1 MVEHAVRLRTG
12 GQPGPVLLLL
22 HGLGA
27 TSEVWDGLLAEAD
40 RHWPGRWLAPDLP
53 GHGGSAPLDQYTF
66 TSMAAALAAALAA
79 TLDAEPVTIL
89 GHSLGGVLALELAS
103 GRHGITPAG
112 VVGVGIKID
121 WTAEELDRAAALAR
135 RPVATFPT
143 EGAAIDR
150 HLKVAGLT
158 GLVPPE
164 DPRARAGVRATR
176 TGGGSPST
184 RRPSASAH
192 PTCPPSS
199 PPPAARCCSRRGSA
213 TRWSTRPSSARS
225 HPAPPCCPASGTTR
239 TSRTRPWSVGCS
251 PHGRIQKTGSA
262 DAKEAR

>member
-66 TSMAAALAAALAA
+66 TSMAAALAAALAV

-103 GRHGITPAG
+103 GRYGITPAG
-112 VVGVGIKID
+112 VVGVGIKIA

-164 DPRARAGVRATR
+164 DPRARAGVRATPDGWR
-176 TGGGSPST
+176 LALDPATFGIGAPDM
-184 RRPSASAH
+184 PALLA
-192 PTCPPSS
+192 
-199 PPPAARCCSRRGSA
+199 AARCPVLLAAGERDPMVDAAQLRALAPGA
-213 TRWSTRPSSARS
+213 AVLPGIGHNA
-225 HPAPPCCPASGTTR
+225 HLENPALVGRLLPAWQDSEDGL
-239 TSRTRPWSVGCS
+239 G
-251 PHGRIQKTGSA
+251 
-262 DAKEAR
+262 